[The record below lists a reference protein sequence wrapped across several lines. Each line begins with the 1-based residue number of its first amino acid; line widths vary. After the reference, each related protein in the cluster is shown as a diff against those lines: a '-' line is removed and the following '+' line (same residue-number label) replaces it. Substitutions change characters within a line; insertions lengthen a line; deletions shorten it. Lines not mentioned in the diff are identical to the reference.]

1 MYLDKTLLQ
10 FARVFLFGVIDN
22 ASIFWYDDIEA
33 TMENIRRYLYQNK
46 IKTLIVFLL
55 QILMW
60 GMQVIVQFF
69 AIKTFDGAIRLDIH
83 HFLKW
88 ISISFAGWLAYYLIC
103 MFESYFRAMAI
114 KSMNNELRKDFYETI
129 YNGDIK
135 NFSGEKRA
143 EYISYITKNVDEI
156 STLAWE
162 SVFNL
167 VGRVAQ
173 IVWSVAAL
181 LYLDFYL
188 FLFAVFSTLIM
199 WFMPKIF
206 EKRIEK
212 IGEDNLKAQA
222 EAMKKFKDLIYG
234 VQILKI
240 LSAKNWYLK
249 RGMDASE
256 ISEEAK
262 SRKNYMTEIL
272 ECAMGIVSVLMQIL
286 AEVIV
291 VVLAFYGRIGVAV
304 LAGAANLIGGVTN
317 GLSNLTNAKMMIM
330 QSKPYFEI
338 LKSTDIER
346 VCEESFNETLT
357 LKNISYSYDDKQ
369 ILKGMNMEFK
379 KNGKYAIVGKSGR
392 GKSTILKII
401 MGIIK
406 DYEGEVLYDGR
417 VREKALDTSMS
428 YISQNVY
435 LFNASIKENIVLGGD
450 FLGMAISDALFKSSL
465 QTDIK
470 NFKDG
475 IDTIVGENGANI
487 SGGEKQRIAIAR
499 SLINGKDT
507 ILIDEGTSALD
518 RENRAAIEENLLKSE
533 NLTIIMVSHNL
544 DENTRKLFD
553 EIYEI

>member
-1 MYLDKTLLQ
+1 
-10 FARVFLFGVIDN
+10 
-22 ASIFWYDDIEA
+22 
-33 TMENIRRYLYQNK
+33 MENIRRYLYQNK

-69 AIKTFDGAIRLDIH
+69 AIKTFDGAIRLDIQ

-103 MFESYFRAMAI
+103 MLESYFRAMAV
-114 KSMNNELRKDFYETI
+114 KSMNNDLRKDFYETI

-135 NFSGEKRA
+135 NFGGEKRA

-234 VQILKI
+234 VHILKI

-272 ECAMGIVSVLMQIL
+272 ECTMGIVSVLMQIL

-338 LKSTDIER
+338 LKSTETER

-369 ILKGMNMEFK
+369 ILKGMDMEFK
-379 KNGKYAIVGKSGR
+379 KNGKYAIIGKSGR

-406 DYEGEVLYDGR
+406 DYEGEVLYDGS
-417 VREKALDTSMS
+417 VRERALDTNMS
-428 YISQNVY
+428 YISQDVY

-450 FLGMAISDALFKSSL
+450 FSGTAISDALFKSSL
-465 QTDIK
+465 QKDIE

>member
-1 MYLDKTLLQ
+1 
-10 FARVFLFGVIDN
+10 
-22 ASIFWYDDIEA
+22 
-33 TMENIRRYLYQNK
+33 MENIRRYLYQNK

-69 AIKTFDGAIRLDIH
+69 AIKTFDGAIRLDIQ

-103 MFESYFRAMAI
+103 MLESYFRAMAV
-114 KSMNNELRKDFYETI
+114 KSMNNNLRKDFYETI

-135 NFSGEKRA
+135 NFGGEKRA

-234 VQILKI
+234 VHILKI

-338 LKSTDIER
+338 LKSTETER
-346 VCEESFNETLT
+346 VCDESFNETLT

-369 ILKGMNMEFK
+369 ILESLNMKFK

-406 DYEGEVLYDGR
+406 DYEGEVLYDGS
-417 VREKALDTSMS
+417 VREKALDTNMS
-428 YISQNVY
+428 YISQDVY
-435 LFNASIKENIVLGGD
+435 LFNATIKENIVLGGD
-450 FLGMAISDALFKSSL
+450 FSGKNIKNALFKSSL
-465 QTDIK
+465 QTDIE

-518 RENRAAIEENLLKSE
+518 RENRTAIEENLLKSE

>member
-1 MYLDKTLLQ
+1 MYLEKTLLLLQ
-10 FARVFLFGVIDN
+10 GCFFAVIDN

-69 AIKTFDGAIRLDIH
+69 AIKTFDGAIRLDIQ

-88 ISISFAGWLAYYLIC
+88 ISISFAGWLAYYFIC
-103 MFESYFRAMAI
+103 MLESYFRAMAV
-114 KSMNNELRKDFYETI
+114 KSMNNDLRKDFYETI

-135 NFSGEKRA
+135 NFGGEKRA

-206 EKRIEK
+206 EKQIEK

-234 VQILKI
+234 VHILKI

-262 SRKNYMTEIL
+262 SRKNYMTDIL
-272 ECAMGIVSVLMQIL
+272 ECTMGIVSVLMQIL

-338 LKSTDIER
+338 LKSTETEK
-346 VCEESFNETLT
+346 VCDESFNETLT

-369 ILKGMNMEFK
+369 ILESLNMEFK

-428 YISQNVY
+428 YISQDVY
-435 LFNASIKENIVLGGD
+435 LFNASIKENIVLGGE
-450 FLGMAISDALFKSSL
+450 FLGTDISNALFKSSL
-465 QTDIK
+465 QTDIE
-470 NFKDG
+470 NFRDG